1 MRTLTGPA
9 ATVAFALLYAAPG
22 ALRSQ
27 QPAAPQLARSSQ
39 RCAADPAS
47 GWYRRQLTWL
57 NDSRRDWSNDSL
69 RLTLIAAMGSDTA
82 GLRAPQ
88 LGASLTAAAAAGTID
103 TTVLLKLRDL
113 ARHREQPWPTRSVV
127 GVAGA
132 RAALRIAALDSA
144 LERTA
149 LHRMMEAGPG
159 EALPADVAVLEDGL
173 RVRAGRGQLYGTQ
186 LREVTIDGVATLVP
200 MRIEDSSHVDM
211 RRASASL
218 PPLAVGICLAK
229 AARR

>member
-1 MRTLTGPA
+1 MRALTGHA
-9 ATVAFALLYAAPG
+9 AAAAFALVCAAPG

-27 QPAAPQLARSSQ
+27 QPAAPRPARSPQ
-39 RCAADPAS
+39 RCAADPTS

-57 NDSRRDWSNDSL
+57 NDSRHDWSNDSL
-69 RLTLIAAMGSDTA
+69 RLMLIAAMGPDTA
-82 GLRAPQ
+82 GLRTAQ
-88 LGASLTAAAAAGTID
+88 LGASLTTESPGGTTD
-103 TTVLLKLRDL
+103 TTVLPKLRDL

-159 EALPADVAVLEDGL
+159 EALPADVAVLEDRL

-186 LREVTIDGVATLVP
+186 LREVTLDGIVTLVP
-200 MRIEDSSHVDM
+200 TRIEDSSHVDL

-218 PPLAVGICLAK
+218 PPLAVGICLAT